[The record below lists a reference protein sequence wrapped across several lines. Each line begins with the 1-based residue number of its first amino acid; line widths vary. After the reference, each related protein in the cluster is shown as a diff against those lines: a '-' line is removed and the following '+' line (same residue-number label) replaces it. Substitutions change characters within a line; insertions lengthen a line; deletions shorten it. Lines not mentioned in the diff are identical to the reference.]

1 MDIKTVK
8 LSKSFDREKAL
19 DTVDLFVKSGTI
31 HGLIGSNGAGK
42 TTLLKVL
49 TGIYKED
56 EGHVFYNDAP
66 VFENTSV
73 KEKVIFIGDT
83 PFFFSG
89 FSLLQMAKHYKT
101 IYKNWS
107 DTRFKT
113 LYEHFK
119 IDPKKSLNEM
129 SKGMR
134 RQASFILAFSS
145 KPDVL
150 VLDEPF
156 DGLDPI
162 VRRQVKNIILQDM
175 DSYGLTVVLSSH
187 NLLEMENICDA
198 ISIMHNGKILYTNNI
213 NQMKHTHCKLQ
224 IAFKE
229 LPDESFYK
237 ALNVVQHTVQGRVIT
252 CIIEGDIK
260 NIEEKISKFNPL
272 MYDILPITLD
282 EMFAYEM
289 GEIGYAIED
298 IIIE

>member
-19 DTVDLFVKSGTI
+19 NTVELFVKSGTI

-49 TGIYKED
+49 TGIHKED

-66 VFENTSV
+66 VFENISV

-113 LYEHFK
+113 LYEYFK

-175 DSYGLTVVLSSH
+175 ASYGLTVVLSSH

-198 ISIMHNGKILYTNNI
+198 ISIMHKGEILYTNNI

-224 IAFKE
+224 VAFKE

-237 ALNVVQHTVQGRVIT
+237 TLNVVQHSVQGRVIT
-252 CIIEGDIK
+252 CIIEGDIE
-260 NIEEKISKFNPL
+260 NIEEKISKFDPL

>member
-1 MDIKTVK
+1 MNINTHK
-8 LSKSFDREKAL
+8 LSKSFIDELAVNK
-19 DTVDLFVKSGTI
+19 VDLNVKSGTI

-42 TTLLKVL
+42 TTLLKIL
-49 TGIYKED
+49 AGIYKAD
-56 EGHVFYNDAP
+56 EGEALFDDAP
-66 VFENTSV
+66 VFENIDV
-73 KEKVIFIGDT
+73 KNRVIFIGDM

-89 FSLLQMAKHYKT
+89 FSLMQMANHYKT
-101 IYKNWS
+101 IYSNWS
-107 DTRFKT
+107 DERFEK
-113 LYEHFK
+113 LYSYFK
-119 IDPKKSLNEM
+119 LNPKKPLNEM

-150 VLDEPF
+150 LLDEPF

-162 VRRQVKNIILQDM
+162 VRRQIKNIILQDVE
-175 DSYGLTVVLSSH
+175 SYGLTVFLSSH

-198 ISIMHNGKILYTNNI
+198 ISVMHDGKVLYTNSI
-213 NQMKHTHCKLQ
+213 HDMKDTHCKLQ

-237 ALNVVQHTVQGRVIT
+237 KLNVVQHSIQGRVIT
-252 CIIEGDIK
+252 AIIKGDIK
-260 NIEEKISKFNPL
+260 NVEVNISKYEPL

-289 GEIGYAIED
+289 GETGYAIEN
-298 IIIE
+298 IVVE